1 MALPNPSVIKAAI
14 ESLYAAFTADK
25 TAQGCRSAVQTL
37 NEMQFRLNYLY
48 QINTV
53 PVTDNA
59 DKVIIAMLNDS
70 AGLIALILD
79 DLTVTDVADA
89 DLGEFYISGGE
100 LYAGLGNVPAAVGDI
115 FKVAGTGDTLDNAL
129 AGAKGSAVADEDVFI
144 VTDISTEALVYLGA
158 AGSLPTGALA
168 SVLGRAAVVG
178 DIFVITSTNDTADNA
193 LVAAKGSS
201 IAIGDVFGVQ
211 DGADAG
217 PMISFLGN
225 SDRAFD
231 YDGEST
237 SDFG

>member
-48 QINTV
+48 QIETV

-59 DKVIIAMLNDS
+59 DKVMIAMLNDD
-70 AGLIALILD
+70 AGLVALILD

-89 DLGEFYISGGE
+89 DLDEFFVSGGE
-100 LYAGLGNVPAAVGDI
+100 LYAGLGDTPAAVGNI

-144 VTDISTEALVYLGA
+144 VTNIVTEAVVYLGA

-168 SVLGRAAVVG
+168 AVLGRPGVVG

-193 LVAAKGSS
+193 LVATKGSA
-201 IAIGDVFGVQ
+201 IVIGDVFGVE
-211 DGADAG
+211 GGDA
-217 PMISFLGN
+217 ISFLGSL

-231 YDGEST
+231 YSGEST